1 MIYLDHHSTTPVD
14 PAVFEAMK
22 PYFFEKFGNASHG
35 VHRMNWEA
43 ESAVEHARAQVAALI
58 GAHEKE
64 IIFTSGA
71 TESNQMA
78 ILGITTQL
86 QSLQRRKILSIAIEH
101 SSVLGALEQLKDR
114 GFEVEFVKINRDGR
128 VDLDHLQ
135 VLLKS
140 TAEAHSSVGLVS
152 IAYANHEIGTIQDI
166 PAISK
171 LVHAAG
177 AILHVDAVQAAGKIS
192 IDVNVDGIDLLT
204 LSAHKIYGPKG
215 IGVLYVRRKN
225 PRVELEPVFWGGTQE
240 RGLRPGTPNVPA
252 IVGFGKSAE
261 IAREKLATEPAN
273 IAALRNLLLQKLQTG
288 LQQEAGLIPGV
299 VDALLVRNGSI
310 QHALPNNLNISV
322 RGIDGS
328 ALFSRLKN
336 VAVSNASACISGVQ
350 DYSQVL
356 SELGVSPALAK
367 ATLRFGVGRF
377 NTEDEIDTA
386 AGEVIAVVK
395 DLLKIERDFAAQTG
409 ETR

>member
-43 ESAVEHARAQVAALI
+43 EAAVELARTQVAALI

-71 TESNQMA
+71 TESNQLA
-78 ILGITTQL
+78 ILGLASQL
-86 QSLQRRKILSIAIEH
+86 EALQKRKILSIAIEH
-101 SSVLGALEQLKDR
+101 SSVLGALEQMREK
-114 GFEVEFVKINRDGR
+114 GFTVEFIQITPDGR
-128 VDLDHLQ
+128 VDLNDLQ
-135 VLLKS
+135 ARLN
-140 TAEAHSSVGLVS
+140 SSVGLVS
-152 IAYANHEIGTIQDI
+152 VAYANHEIGTIQNVR
-166 PAISK
+166 AISK
-171 LVHAAG
+171 WVHDAG
-177 AILHVDAVQAAGKIS
+177 AFLHVDAVQAAGKVA

-215 IGVLYVRRKN
+215 MGALFVRRKN

-240 RGLRPGTPNVPA
+240 RGLRPGTPNVPG
-252 IVGFGKSAE
+252 IVGFGKAAE
-261 IAREKLATEPAN
+261 IVREKLATEPARV
-273 IAALRNLLLQKLQTG
+273 AALRDLLWQKLQMG
-288 LQQEAGLIPGV
+288 LSENGHGE
-299 VDALLVRNGSI
+299 ALLVRNGASE
-310 QHALPNNLNISV
+310 HALPNNLNVSI

-328 ALFSRLKN
+328 ALYSRLKN

-356 SELGVSPALAK
+356 SELGVTPALAK

-377 NTEDEIDTA
+377 NTEEEIQKA
-386 AGEVIAVVK
+386 AEEVIAVVK

-409 ETR
+409 ENKR

>member
-1 MIYLDHHSTTPVD
+1 MIYLDHHSTTPLD

-43 ESAVEHARAQVAALI
+43 ESAVEHARTQVATLI

-78 ILGITTQL
+78 ILGISTQL
-86 QSLQRRKILSIAIEH
+86 ESLQRRKILSIAIEH
-101 SSVLGALEQLKDR
+101 SSVLGALEQMKDR
-114 GFEVEFVKINRDGR
+114 GFEVDFVKIGRDGR

-135 VLLKS
+135 ACLNSSPGV
-140 TAEAHSSVGLVS
+140 HSSVGLVS

-166 PAISK
+166 AAISK

-177 AILHVDAVQAAGKIS
+177 AFLHVDAVQAAGKIA
-192 IDVNVDGIDLLT
+192 INVNTDGIDLLT

-215 IGVLYVRRKN
+215 IGALYVRRKN
-225 PRVELEPVFWGGTQE
+225 PRVELEPIFWGGSQE

-252 IVGFGKSAE
+252 IVGFGKAAE
-261 IAREKLATEPAN
+261 IALEKLATEPVR
-273 IAALRNLLLQKLQTG
+273 IAALRNLLLQKLQSG
-288 LQQEAGLIPGV
+288 LQSEAGLTPVGV
-299 VDALLVRNGSI
+299 ESLLVRNGSI
-310 QHALPNNLNISV
+310 QHALPNNLNISI

-328 ALFSRLKN
+328 ALYSRLKA

-377 NTEDEIDTA
+377 NTENEIESA
-386 AGEVIAVVK
+386 AGEVVAVVK

-409 ETR
+409 ETE

>member
-43 ESAVEHARAQVAALI
+43 ESAVEHARMQVATLI

-64 IIFTSGA
+64 ILFTSGA
-71 TESNQMA
+71 TESNQLA
-78 ILGITTQL
+78 ILGIATQL
-86 QSLQRRKILSIAIEH
+86 ESLQRRKILSIAIEH
-101 SSVLGALEQLKDR
+101 SSVQGALEQLKDR
-114 GFEVEFVKINRDGR
+114 GFEVEFVKTGRDGR
-128 VDLDHLQ
+128 VDLVHLEHC
-135 VLLKS
+135 LKS
-140 TAEAHSSVGLVS
+140 STDAHSSVGLVS

-166 PAISK
+166 AVISK
-171 LVHAAG
+171 LVHEAG
-177 AILHVDAVQAAGKIS
+177 AFLHVDAVQAAGKIA
-192 IDVNVDGIDLLT
+192 IDVNTDGIDLLT

-215 IGVLYVRRKN
+215 IGALYIRRKN

-240 RGLRPGTPNVPA
+240 RGLRPGTPNVPG
-252 IVGFGKSAE
+252 IVGFGKAAE
-261 IAREKLATEPAN
+261 IAREKLSTEPQR
-273 IAALRNLLLQKLQTG
+273 IAALRDRLWQKLQAG
-288 LQQEAGLIPGV
+288 LQGEAGQGSGSAESPLI
-299 VDALLVRNGSI
+299 RNGSLL
-310 QHALPNNLNISV
+310 HALPNNLNVSI

-377 NTEDEIDTA
+377 NTEEEIESA

-409 ETR
+409 ETK